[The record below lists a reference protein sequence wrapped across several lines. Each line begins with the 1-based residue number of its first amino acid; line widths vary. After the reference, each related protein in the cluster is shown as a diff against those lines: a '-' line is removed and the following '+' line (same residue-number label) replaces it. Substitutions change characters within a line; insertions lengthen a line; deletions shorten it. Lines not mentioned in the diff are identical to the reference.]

1 MGTFILII
9 KCFDLTSFIFKIYK
23 GNIRIFEAEDKIARI
38 RDRFDEMRSTLLEET
53 ALMQRNHS
61 SNGNRSQSCNPYVSI
76 RLVPDID
83 GTRFRLNGV
92 PKVKT
97 KIQERTLFPL

>member
-1 MGTFILII
+1 MLAII
-9 KCFDLTSFIFKIYK
+9 QNISIHHLGNMRLFEIF
-23 GNIRIFEAEDKIARI
+23 GDAEDKLSRL
-38 RDRFDEMRSTLLEET
+38 RERFDEMRSTLLEET
-53 ALMQRNHS
+53 ALIQRNHS
-61 SNGNRSQSCNPYVSI
+61 TNGNRSQTCNPYVSI
-76 RLVPDID
+76 RLVPDLD